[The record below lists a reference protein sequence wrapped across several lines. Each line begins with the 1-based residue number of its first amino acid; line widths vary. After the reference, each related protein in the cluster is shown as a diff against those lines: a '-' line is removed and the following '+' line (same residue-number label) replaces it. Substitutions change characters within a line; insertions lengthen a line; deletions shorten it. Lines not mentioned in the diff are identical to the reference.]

1 MYVLG
6 STLDHIPLTIDV
18 WSSSITKLDT
28 ITLTSQEP
36 SLSFL
41 WSSCL
46 VNIQPKKSISRVTNT
61 LCVCA
66 LYLDQELRKQLELLF
81 EHKLKDSTHFD
92 IHLQA
97 KPVVK
102 AVLELV
108 HSSNPTKKSDGLHGA
123 AWGQEE
129 DHIYSNT
136 NKIPLRRYVC
146 VCVNSFYSFS

>member
-1 MYVLG
+1 M
-6 STLDHIPLTIDV
+6 
-18 WSSSITKLDT
+18 
-28 ITLTSQEP
+28 
-36 SLSFL
+36 
-41 WSSCL
+41 
-46 VNIQPKKSISRVTNT
+46 
-61 LCVCA
+61 CA

-108 HSSNPTKKSDGLHGA
+108 HSSNPTKKSDGLQGA

-136 NKIPLRRYVC
+136 NKIPLRRYGCVC
-146 VCVNSFYSFS
+146 VCVCGVLLFFIALFLNLSEVNQSKIKLT